1 VVLVSEARSFKVS
14 VGRRALSEYLA
25 SIAII
30 FNQGA
35 KVVIIRG
42 NGENIYRAV
51 NLYNILKSRL
61 GDGIRLLNVRIGS
74 EKRGFKHVPYIEI
87 EIERVGP

>member
-1 VVLVSEARSFKVS
+1 M
-14 VGRRALSEYLA
+14 
-25 SIAII
+25 
-30 FNQGA
+30 
-35 KVVIIRG
+35 IIRG

-61 GDGIRLLNVRIGS
+61 GDGVRLLNVRIGS